1 MGFVPKKLIRA
12 LITAKLNLCGATR
25 GNVPVRSIFTAF
37 AAIYVISLVSR
48 LDRRAEIRQEL
59 GRLGI
64 EIGRGAVQYI
74 DAVKPA
80 DDGGFPSRGAHGC
93 FLSHLEVLRQARKSG
108 LRRFL
113 LLEDDAMIARNFA
126 SADALVGFCDTDE
139 WDFLYLGHVLPAVP
153 GPLRWIRTV
162 GGVQCTHAYALR
174 GEVLPSLIHFLE
186 GLISRPPGDGG
197 FGPMH
202 IDAAYSVFMDRHPG
216 IRVFRASKSLVL
228 QRSSKSDVAPVG
240 ISDRVIPASMLG
252 VARKFKSWVRARI

>member
-1 MGFVPKKLIRA
+1 VGFVAKKLIRA
-12 LITAKLNLCGATR
+12 LFTAKLNTRDATK
-25 GNVPVRSIFTAF
+25 GNVPVRSIFLAF
-37 AAIYVISLVSR
+37 EAIYVISLVSR
-48 LDRRAEIRQEL
+48 MDRREEIRQEL
-59 GRLGI
+59 ADFGI

-93 FLSHLEVLRQARKSG
+93 FLSHLEVLRLARKSG

-113 LLEDDAMIARNFA
+113 VLEDDAMVARNFGTT
-126 SADALVGFCDTDE
+126 DALVDFCYTDE
-139 WDFLYLGHVLPAVP
+139 WDFLYLGHVLPPVS

-186 GLISRPPGDGG
+186 GLICRPPGDSG

-202 IDAAYSVFMDRHPG
+202 IDAAYSIFMDRNPG
-216 IRVFRASKSLVL
+216 IRVFRASKNLVL

-240 ISDRVIPASMLG
+240 ISDQILPASMLG
-252 VARKFKSWVRARI
+252 VARKLKSWVRARI